1 MERGGGAGGD
11 RPSLLK
17 EKSRAAYSIG
27 IKGCRKE
34 VVRDTQIMS
43 IFSVSGWRS
52 DFVSVD
58 FALLTI

>member
-1 MERGGGAGGD
+1 MQRGGGAGGD

-27 IKGCRKE
+27 IKGCVKE
-34 VVRDTQIMS
+34 VVGDTQIMS
-43 IFSVSGWRS
+43 IFGVSGWRS